1 MTLMT
6 EPQDVAV
13 RPRKSGYLASL
24 DGWRAIAI
32 IGVMMTHDRSWVFFG
47 HSLSFVMGYGG
58 YGLYLFF
65 AISGFLIT
73 TRILEE
79 EALVGHFH
87 IGRFYIRRIFRIQ
100 PAEFAFLTAVAL
112 IAALG
117 INHYEIYAD
126 TIRTWV
132 SSLFLYVN
140 FLYHPDS
147 PNLITGHFW
156 TLAVEEHFYILLS
169 LTLFFV
175 KKHRTLAL
183 FLLLLAFT
191 LPTELLS
198 QSHGTAWYFPINSER
213 STQWQLTPLLLAA
226 LAAVLVRYPMVSQAV
241 KRWLHPWMALL
252 LTVIIAVAAHTFTL
266 WRTHKP
272 LISLHHLDA
281 EFPLISTYLFI
292 LWVVSTVFHPGSLST
307 RFLELKPMRF
317 IGKISYS
324 LYLWHVLVFYFWTI
338 LFFAGPAPFGY
349 LRQTTAFSLLQLPF
363 KYAFVLLFGVMS
375 YYFIEKPM
383 VRIGHRLAPSA
394 TPGRPELADLPVEAP
409 DPQSP
414 GPAEAIGA

>member
-1 MTLMT
+1 MT
-6 EPQDVAV
+6 EPQGVSV

-32 IGVMMTHDRSWVFFG
+32 IGVMMTHDRSWTFFG

-100 PAEFAFLTAVAL
+100 PAEFAFLAAVAL
-112 IAALG
+112 LAAFGLT
-117 INHYEIYAD
+117 HYD
-126 TIRTWV
+126 TYTDTVRTWI

-175 KKHRTLAL
+175 RKHRTLAL
-183 FLLLLAFT
+183 FLLLLAFA

-198 QSHGTAWYFPINSER
+198 QSHGTAWYLPVNSPR

-226 LAAVLVRYPMVSQAV
+226 FAAVLVRYPAVSQAV
-241 KRWLHPWMALL
+241 KRWLRPWMSLLITVVIAL
-252 LTVIIAVAAHTFTL
+252 AAHVITL
-266 WRTHKP
+266 TRAHQP
-272 LISLHHLDA
+272 LTIHHLDA

-292 LWVVSTVFHPGSLST
+292 LWVVSTVFHPRSLST
-307 RFLELKPMRF
+307 RFLELKPLRF

-324 LYLWHVLVFYFWTI
+324 VYLWHVLVFYFWAI
-338 LFFAGPAPFGY
+338 LFFAEPSPFGY
-349 LRQTTAFSLLQLPF
+349 LRQNAAFSLLQLPF
-363 KYAFVLLFGVMS
+363 KYAFVFIFGVMS
-375 YYFIEKPM
+375 YYLIEKPM

-394 TPGRPELADLPVEAP
+394 TPGRPELADLPVEAR
-409 DPQSP
+409 DPNTS
-414 GPAEAIGA
+414 GTAEAIGA